1 MIAPIAIL
9 TLIAILSF
17 VAGTVDMSLGM
28 GYGFTVTP
36 ILLLIGYH
44 PTQAVPA
51 VLFASF
57 VGGVLSSL
65 SNQLLGNVDF
75 RLAGQA
81 FRTSATIGGLGSAG
95 AILGALLA
103 VGISEFV
110 LNLYIGLL
118 VTASGIFVLRS
129 KGISF
134 EFSWLKIVAI
144 SALGAFNK
152 GLSGSG
158 FGPIVTTG
166 SLLSGI
172 DEKASVSIQ
181 ALSELPVSLVGFL
194 TFLYAGTPIEW
205 EATLALSLGVVL
217 AAPIAAWFVQRM
229 DAEKLRSFIGTA
241 ATLVGLFTLIKLLI

>member
-1 MIAPIAIL
+1 MAVPTTTL
-9 TLIAILSF
+9 TLISILSF
-17 VAGTVDMSLGM
+17 ASGTLDMCLGM

-36 ILLLIGYH
+36 ILLIIGYD
-44 PTQAVPA
+44 PIQAVPA
-51 VLFASF
+51 VLLASF

-65 SNQLLGNVDF
+65 FNQLLGNVDF

-81 FRTSATIGGLGSAG
+81 FRTSAMIGGLGSAG

-103 VGISEFV
+103 VGISKFL

-118 VTASGIFVLRS
+118 VTISGIFVLRS

-134 EFSWLKIVAI
+134 EFSWIKIMAI
-144 SALGAFNK
+144 SVLGAFNK

-194 TFLYAGTPIEW
+194 TFIYAGTLIEW
-205 EATLALSLGVVL
+205 GVTLALSFGVVV
-217 AAPIAAWFVQRM
+217 AAPIAAWLVQRM
-229 DAEKLRSFIGTA
+229 DAEKLRSFIGATA
-241 ATLVGLFTLIKLLI
+241 LVVGLFTLTKLLI

>member
-1 MIAPIAIL
+1 MAVPVTTL
-9 TLIAILSF
+9 TLITTLSF
-17 VAGTVDMSLGM
+17 ASGTVDMSLGM

-36 ILLLIGYH
+36 ILLLMGYY

-65 SNQLLGNVDF
+65 FNQLLGNVDF

-81 FRTSATIGGLGSAG
+81 FKTSATIGGLGSAG
-95 AILGALLA
+95 AIMGALLA
-103 VGISEFV
+103 VGISKFL

-134 EFSWLKIVAI
+134 EFSWIKIMAI
-144 SALGAFNK
+144 SVLGAFNK

-194 TFLYAGTPIEW
+194 TFLYAGTSIEW
-205 EATLALSLGVVL
+205 SVTLALSLGVVV
-217 AAPIAAWFVQRM
+217 AAPIAAWLVQRM
-229 DAEKLRSFIGTA
+229 DPEKLRTFIGAA
-241 ATLVGLFTLIKLLI
+241 ATLVGLSTLVKLLL

>member
-1 MIAPIAIL
+1 MAVPTTTL
-9 TLIAILSF
+9 TLISILSF
-17 VAGTVDMSLGM
+17 ASGTLDMCLGM

-36 ILLLIGYH
+36 ILLIIGYD
-44 PTQAVPA
+44 PIQAVPA
-51 VLFASF
+51 VLLASF

-65 SNQLLGNVDF
+65 FNQLLGNVDF
-75 RLAGQA
+75 RLAGKA
-81 FRTSATIGGLGSAG
+81 FRTSAMIGGLGSAG

-103 VGISEFV
+103 VGISKFL

-118 VTASGIFVLRS
+118 VTISGIFVLRS

-134 EFSWLKIVAI
+134 EFSWIKIMAI
-144 SALGAFNK
+144 SVLGAFNK

-166 SLLSGI
+166 NLLSGI

-194 TFLYAGTPIEW
+194 TFIYAGTLIEW
-205 EATLALSLGVVL
+205 GVTLALSFGVVV
-217 AAPIAAWFVQRM
+217 AAPIAAWLVQRM
-229 DAEKLRSFIGTA
+229 DAEKLRSFIGA
-241 ATLVGLFTLIKLLI
+241 AALVVGLFTLAKLLI

>member
-1 MIAPIAIL
+1 MAVPTTTL
-9 TLIAILSF
+9 TLISILSF
-17 VAGTVDMSLGM
+17 ASGTLDMCLGM

-36 ILLLIGYH
+36 ILLIIGYD
-44 PTQAVPA
+44 PIQAVPA
-51 VLFASF
+51 VLLASF

-65 SNQLLGNVDF
+65 FNQLLGNVDF

-81 FRTSATIGGLGSAG
+81 FRTSAMIGGLGSAG

-103 VGISEFV
+103 VGISKFL

-118 VTASGIFVLRS
+118 VTISGIFVLRS

-134 EFSWLKIVAI
+134 EFSWIKIMAI
-144 SALGAFNK
+144 SVLGAFNK

-194 TFLYAGTPIEW
+194 TFIYAGTLIEW
-205 EATLALSLGVVL
+205 GVTLALSFGVVV
-217 AAPIAAWFVQRM
+217 AAPIAAWLVQRM
-229 DAEKLRSFIGTA
+229 DAQKLRSFIGA
-241 ATLVGLFTLIKLLI
+241 AALVVGLFTLAKLLI

>member
-1 MIAPIAIL
+1 MAIPVTTL
-9 TLIAILSF
+9 TLITTLSF
-17 VAGTVDMSLGM
+17 ASGTVDMSLGM

-36 ILLLIGYH
+36 ILLLMGYY

-65 SNQLLGNVDF
+65 FNQLLGNVDF

-81 FRTSATIGGLGSAG
+81 FKTSATIGGLGSAG

-103 VGISEFV
+103 VGISKFL

-134 EFSWLKIVAI
+134 EFSWIKIMAI
-144 SALGAFNK
+144 SVLGAFNK

-194 TFLYAGTPIEW
+194 TFLYAGTSIEW
-205 EATLALSLGVVL
+205 SVTLALSLGVVV
-217 AAPIAAWFVQRM
+217 AAPIAAWLVQRM
-229 DAEKLRSFIGTA
+229 DPEKLRTFIGAA
-241 ATLVGLFTLIKLLI
+241 ATLVGLSTLVKLLL

>member
-1 MIAPIAIL
+1 MAVPIATQ
-9 TLIAILSF
+9 TLITILSF
-17 VAGTVDMSLGM
+17 AAGTVDMSLGM

-36 ILLLIGYH
+36 ILLLMGFD

-51 VLFASF
+51 VLLASF

-65 SNQLLGNVDF
+65 FNQLLGNVDF

-103 VGISEFV
+103 VGISKFI

-118 VTASGIFVLRS
+118 VTTSGIFVLKS

-134 EFSWLKIVAI
+134 EFSWIRIIAI
-144 SALGAFNK
+144 SVLGAFNK

-194 TFLYAGTPIEW
+194 TFLYAGTQIEW
-205 EATLALSLGVVL
+205 SLILALSLGVVV
-217 AAPIAAWFVQRM
+217 AAPIAAWLVQRM
-229 DAEKLRSFIGTA
+229 DAEKLRSFIGAA
-241 ATLVGLFTLIKLLI
+241 ATVVGLSTLIKLLL

>member
-1 MIAPIAIL
+1 MAVPVTTL

-17 VAGTVDMSLGM
+17 AAGTVDMSLGM

-36 ILLLIGYH
+36 ILLIIGYD
-44 PTQAVPA
+44 PIQAVPA

-65 SNQLLGNVDF
+65 FNQLLGNVDF

-81 FRTSATIGGLGSAG
+81 FRTSAMIGGLGSAG

-103 VGISEFV
+103 VGISKFV
-110 LNLYIGLL
+110 LNIYIGLL

-134 EFSWLKIVAI
+134 EFSWIKIMAI
-144 SALGAFNK
+144 SVLGAFNK

-194 TFLYAGTPIEW
+194 TFLYTGTLIEW
-205 EATLALSLGVVL
+205 GVTLALSLGVVV

-229 DAEKLRSFIGTA
+229 DAEKLRSFIGA
-241 ATLVGLFTLIKLLI
+241 AAIVVGLSTLVKLLI

>member
-1 MIAPIAIL
+1 MAAPATTL
-9 TLIAILSF
+9 TLITILSF
-17 VAGTVDMSLGM
+17 ASGTVDMCLGM

-36 ILLLIGYH
+36 ILLIIGYD

-57 VGGVLSSL
+57 IGGLLSSL
-65 SNQLLGNVDF
+65 FNQLLGNVDF

-81 FRTSATIGGLGSAG
+81 FRTSAMIGGLGSAG
-95 AILGALLA
+95 AIMGALLA
-103 VGISEFV
+103 VGIPKLY

-118 VTASGIFVLRS
+118 VTASGLFVLRS
-129 KGISF
+129 KGITF
-134 EFSWLKIVAI
+134 EFSWIKITVI
-144 SALGAFNK
+144 SVLGAFNK

-194 TFLYAGTPIEW
+194 TFTYAGIPIEW
-205 EATLALSLGVVL
+205 SVTRALSLGVVL
-217 AAPIAAWFVQRM
+217 AAPIAAWLVQRM
-229 DAEKLRSFIGTA
+229 DADRLRSFIGAAALLVGT
-241 ATLVGLFTLIKLLI
+241 ATLVKLLI

>member
-1 MIAPIAIL
+1 MAVPTTTL
-9 TLIAILSF
+9 TLISILSF
-17 VAGTVDMSLGM
+17 ASGTLDMCLGM

-36 ILLLIGYH
+36 ILLIIGYD
-44 PTQAVPA
+44 PIQAVPA
-51 VLFASF
+51 VLLASF

-65 SNQLLGNVDF
+65 FNQLLGNVDF

-81 FRTSATIGGLGSAG
+81 FRTSAMIGGLGSAG

-103 VGISEFV
+103 VGISKFL

-118 VTASGIFVLRS
+118 VTISGIFVLRS

-134 EFSWLKIVAI
+134 EFSWIKIMAI
-144 SALGAFNK
+144 SVLGAFNK

-166 SLLSGI
+166 NLLSGI

-194 TFLYAGTPIEW
+194 TFIYAGTLIEW
-205 EATLALSLGVVL
+205 GVTLALSFGVVV
-217 AAPIAAWFVQRM
+217 AAPIAAWLVQRM
-229 DAEKLRSFIGTA
+229 DAEKHRSFIGA
-241 ATLVGLFTLIKLLI
+241 AALVVGLFTLAKLLI

>member
-1 MIAPIAIL
+1 MVVIFE
-9 TLIAILSF
+9 TLIFIICLSF
-17 VAGTVDMSLGM
+17 VSGTVDMCLGM

-36 ILLLIGYH
+36 ILLVMGYD
-44 PTQAVPA
+44 PIQAVPA

-57 VGGVLSSL
+57 IGGILSSL
-65 SNQLLGNVDF
+65 FNQLLGNVDF
-75 RLAGQA
+75 QVEGQA
-81 FRTSATIGGLGSAG
+81 FKTSALIGGLGSVG
-95 AILGALLA
+95 AVVGAMLA
-103 VGISEFV
+103 VGIPKFL

-118 VTASGIFVLRS
+118 VSASGAFVLRS

-134 EFSWLKIVAI
+134 KFTWVRMIAI
-144 SALGAFNK
+144 SVLGAFNK

-194 TFLYAGTPIEW
+194 TFIYLGIHVEW
-205 EATLALSLGVVL
+205 GITTALVGGVVL
-217 AAPIAAWFVQRM
+217 AAPFAAWLVKRM
-229 DAEKLRSFIGTA
+229 EVESLRSLIGTA
-241 ATLVGLFTLIKLLI
+241 ALIVGLVTLVKLFI